1 MNEGATFSDGSNLY
15 FYGGYVTRYNERLDS
30 PPPVATWKYNI
41 ESGNWT
47 SDGFRGAI
55 FQRMAE
61 GATAQSSVHKKAYYL
76 GGEVDTEGNPALSRV
91 HGASPYSVSGMLVLD
106 QNTLEW
112 SNISSEGLNEYGTLN
127 NGYMDLIEELGDEGI
142 LVTFG
147 GNTHPIGQGLG
158 ILAQKQDS
166 PDLQVWHLKCS
177 PCFISN
183 LFTMRERSN
192 RSS

>member
-41 ESGNWT
+41 ENGDWT
-47 SDGFRGAI
+47 SDGFKGAI

-112 SNISSEGLNEYGTLN
+112 SNISSKGLNEYGTLN
-127 NGYMDLIEELGDEGI
+127 NGYMNLIEEFGDEGI

-147 GNTHPIGQGLG
+147 GNTHPIGQGLD

-166 PDLQVWHLKCS
+166 PDLQVW
-177 PCFISN
+177 N
-183 LFTMRERSN
+183 LVPPLFHIRFSRIVRTI
-192 RSS
+192 